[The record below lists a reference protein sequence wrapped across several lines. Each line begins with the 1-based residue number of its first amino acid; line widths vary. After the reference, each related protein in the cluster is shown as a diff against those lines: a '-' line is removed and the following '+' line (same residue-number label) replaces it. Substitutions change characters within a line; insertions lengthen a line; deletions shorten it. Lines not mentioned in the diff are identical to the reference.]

1 MIYRLLVA
9 WYRKLFYEH
18 VLFHSLITRY
28 VTRLE
33 ISLYLD
39 YDIRRPIVW
48 VFKAHTIRLPFSP
61 YSFKLKYDILFL
73 EGAVGCVSMR
83 WLCFLIQ
90 VVGGVANSFENEGE
104 NK

>member
-1 MIYRLLVA
+1 
-9 WYRKLFYEH
+9 
-18 VLFHSLITRY
+18 
-28 VTRLE
+28 
-33 ISLYLD
+33 
-39 YDIRRPIVW
+39 
-48 VFKAHTIRLPFSP
+48 LPFSP